1 MSERIRI
8 ACVLTG
14 LLVVPLLSQERKG
27 DDMEAKAP
35 TWEIPIRTAVF
46 SAQPDEIS
54 PAQKPQSIL
63 VVDGPQAAPPR
74 PRAPSWS
81 VRQNRKGVSFE
92 VIGQIGA
99 MRAMNW
105 STPLAGTDPG
115 RYSYYVLRY
124 RVRGIARSYQPFG
137 AVSVEG
143 EREGKAASVIL
154 LDAAEARN
162 DNRWHTVVGKLSVPT
177 ICRELRV
184 RLTTLDSLVSLE
196 LGELTLHAARP
207 TTKPE
212 LAPPIRRAKQ
222 PVGPFE
228 RIGLQAQFNDTCAA
242 AADRVFKRQ
251 GMIIDGGVL
260 PAGQEI
266 RAGMVPFQIGAAQAN
281 LIRPA
286 EDASVNQAPA
296 EFAGVKTTREFQRPI
311 GRDDPVVVPIGRRT
325 SEVFL
330 LLVAELPKS
339 TASYANPP
347 QPVIIEDVGA
357 LVAELHYAEGESDLA
372 FPYSLLDEG
381 FTAHRMC
388 AAYALAAD
396 PTRELR
402 QVSLHN
408 RMFGSTFS
416 IAAATVNTGSERVI
430 PKLAAEPE
438 SIRPPVAETPPPRVP
453 FVRRDGQR
461 ITLGNRFYEIALNCE
476 SGLSVERLVN
486 RWSSAAFAVSPTSG
500 LELLLG
506 DTAFTGRAFTTTEIT
521 IADTTA
527 TITMVG
533 GRPELPLELTAT
545 FATDTSPQL
554 QVRLAARNTGNAPLQ
569 ATVSFPMIRSLT
581 IADWDDTWLFFPQY
595 RTVITN
601 QLGTYSSHNDLK
613 FPTQVF
619 DAYNPR
625 VGAGLAVLT
634 RNQNNAT
641 LDYHAAKQADG
652 ATLGIRYPAD
662 FYTLQP
668 GETVHFTDTRLLFH
682 AGDWHQAMQAYRDWL
697 ATWYRPVKAAGRD
710 WFQRVFALR
719 CHQTKKFYSWG
730 IPIYDADTGKYR
742 ADEFVAGD
750 TEYLGLKPQMM
761 HIFGWT
767 DLDKGWRG
775 HPNSDYDPKGIA
787 GGAQELR
794 RAVRRL
800 QEDLRIPTSL
810 YTLSDRCLKES
821 VVGKKLGE
829 IIARRRADGSRV
841 EDEANWFVCPSS
853 AEWHEHYAQGLKR
866 AQAATGVKVLY
877 VDVFGYPR
885 GSACYATDHGHPV
898 PSNTNEGCRL
908 LLKRLRE
915 VLPKDVALWSE
926 YPVNDTAFQY
936 LDGNIHYYCLYWHT
950 YFSKHYDHAAAAPA
964 TAPVA
969 LNICRYAFPDVKQF
983 VFLCGVN
990 NWASD
995 AKFPFFNGEALYD
1008 TSWFLYAS
1016 PHLDR
1021 MRKSLAIQTEYADCF
1036 AAAQAE
1042 PRVPTDRAHVHANR
1056 FPGEGRTLWTMYNA
1070 RYATVRGAVLTI
1082 PHQAGATYHDVWND
1096 RPLVPKTSN
1105 GRATLSLTLGPQGL
1119 GCIVQT
1125 P

>member
-8 ACVLTG
+8 ACALTG
-14 LLVVPLLSQERKG
+14 LLVMPLLGQERKG
-27 DDMEAKAP
+27 NDMDAKAP
-35 TWEIPIRTAVF
+35 TWEMPILTAVF
-46 SAQPDEIS
+46 SALPDEI
-54 PAQKPQSIL
+54 PQPQKPQRIL
-63 VVDGPQAAPPR
+63 VVDGPQAAPPP
-74 PRAPSWS
+74 PRAPGWS
-81 VRQNRKGVSFE
+81 VRQNGKGASFE
-92 VIGQIGA
+92 AIGQIGA
-99 MRAMNW
+99 MRAMHW
-105 STPLAGTDPG
+105 STPLAGIEPG

-124 RVRGIARSYQPFG
+124 RIHGIARSRQPFG
-137 AVSVEG
+137 VVSIEG
-143 EREGKAASVIL
+143 EKEGKAASAML
-154 LDAAEARN
+154 LDAADARN
-162 DNRWHTVVGKLSVPT
+162 DNRWHTVVGKLSLPPV
-177 ICRELRV
+177 CKELRV
-184 RLTTLDSLVSLE
+184 RLATLDSLVSLE
-196 LGELTLHAARP
+196 IGELTLHAERP
-207 TTKPE
+207 TIKPE
-212 LAPPIRRAKQ
+212 LAPSITRAKQ

-228 RIGLQAQFNDTCAA
+228 RMDLQAQFNDTCAA
-242 AADRVFKRQ
+242 ATDRMFKRQ
-251 GMIIDGGVL
+251 GLIIDGGGF
-260 PAGQEI
+260 PAGQEVW
-266 RAGMVPFQIGAAQAN
+266 AGVVPFQIGAAQAD
-281 LIRPA
+281 LVRPA

-296 EFAGVKTTREFQRPI
+296 EFAGVKTTRQFQQPI
-311 GRDDPVVVPIGRRT
+311 GRDDTVVVPVGRQA

-330 LLVAELPKS
+330 LVVAELPKS
-339 TASYANPP
+339 SSPYASPR
-347 QPVIIEDVGA
+347 QPVIVEDVGA
-357 LVAELHYAEGESDLA
+357 LVAELHYTEGEPDIA
-372 FPYSLLDEG
+372 FPYSLPDQG

-408 RMFGSTFS
+408 RVFGNTFS

-430 PKLAAEPE
+430 PELAAEPE
-438 SIRPPVAETPPPRVP
+438 ASRPPVVKPPPPRAP
-453 FVRRDGQR
+453 FARRDGQR
-461 ITLGNRFYEIALNCE
+461 ITLGNGFYEIALNCE
-476 SGLSVERLVN
+476 NGLSIERLVN
-486 RWSSAAFAVSPTSG
+486 RWSSASFAVSPASG
-500 LELLLG
+500 LELLTG
-506 DTAFTGRAFTTTEIT
+506 DMAFTGRAFRTTKIT

-545 FATDTSPQL
+545 FAADTSPQL

-569 ATVSFPMIRSLT
+569 ATVSFPMIRGLT

-634 RNQNNAT
+634 RNRNNAT
-641 LDYHAAKQADG
+641 LDYHAAKQAEG
-652 ATLGIRYPAD
+652 TTLGIRYPAD
-662 FYTLQP
+662 FHTLQP

-710 WFQRVFALR
+710 WFQLIFALR

-742 ADEFVAGD
+742 VDDFVAGD
-750 TEYLGLKPQMM
+750 TEYLGLRPQMM

-767 DLDKGWRG
+767 DLDKGWHG
-775 HPNSDYDPKGIA
+775 HPNSDYDPKGIT
-787 GGAQELR
+787 GGAKELR
-794 RAVRRL
+794 RAVHRL
-800 QEDLRIPTSL
+800 QEDLQIPTSL
-810 YTLSDRCLKES
+810 YTISDRCLKES
-821 VVGKKLGE
+821 EVGKKLGKK
-829 IIARRRADGSRV
+829 IARRRADGSLV
-841 EDEANWFVCPSS
+841 QDEANWYVCPSS

-866 AQAATGVKVLY
+866 TQAETGVKVLY

-885 GSACYATDHGHPV
+885 NSACYATDHGHPV

-908 LLKRLRE
+908 LLERLRD
-915 VLPKDVALWSE
+915 VLPKDVVLWSE
-926 YPVNDTAFQY
+926 YPVNDDAFQY
-936 LDGNIHYYCLYWHT
+936 LDGNIHYYCLAWHT
-950 YFSKHYDHAAAAPA
+950 HFSKHYDHGATAPA
-964 TAPVA
+964 TAPVP

-990 NWASD
+990 GWASD

-1021 MRKSLAIQTEYADCF
+1021 MRKSLAIQTKYADCF
-1036 AAAQAE
+1036 ASAQAE
-1042 PRVPTDRAHVHANR
+1042 PRVPTARTHVHANR
-1056 FPGEGRTLWTMYNA
+1056 FPGKGRTLWTVYNA
-1070 RYATVRGAVLTI
+1070 RYTTVRGPVLTI
-1082 PHQAGATYHDVWND
+1082 PHREGATYRDVWNN
-1096 RPLVPKTSN
+1096 RPLVPKISD
-1105 GRATLSLTLGPQGL
+1105 GRATLSLTLGPQSL